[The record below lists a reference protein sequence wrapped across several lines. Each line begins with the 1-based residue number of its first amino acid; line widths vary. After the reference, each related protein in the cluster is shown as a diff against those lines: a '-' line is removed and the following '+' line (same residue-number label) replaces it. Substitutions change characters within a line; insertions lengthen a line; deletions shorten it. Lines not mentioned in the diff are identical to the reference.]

1 MPDAL
6 LHSHLIST
14 PHDITILI
22 PILQLRKRKQQK
34 TDLLRVILP
43 EAVLRLCACM
53 HAQPCPILC
62 NPMDFSPSGSSVHGI
77 SREEYW
83 SGLPFPTPSV
93 EIGGVQNRCQFWR
106 RRFCFRLEEIF
117 LIMKTV
123 NGVGCHVHNS
133 LSWQAWRMEN
143 IWVDVA
149 ENIQTS
155 YGGLDSN
162 ILRALG
168 NLRAK

>member
-1 MPDAL
+1 MTY
-6 LHSHLIST
+6 ISYPYFT
-14 PHDITILI
+14 M
-22 PILQLRKRKQQK
+22 RKRKQQK
-34 TDLLRVILP
+34 MDLPRVILP
-43 EAVLRLCACM
+43 KTVLRLRACM
-53 HAQPCPILC
+53 CAQPCPTLC

-93 EIGGVQNRCQFWR
+93 EIGGIQNTCQFWR

-123 NGVGCHVHNS
+123 SGVCCHVDNS

-155 YGGLDSN
+155 YGGLDSK
-162 ILRALG
+162 ILRVLG

>member
-1 MPDAL
+1 MTY
-6 LHSHLIST
+6 ISYPYFT
-14 PHDITILI
+14 M
-22 PILQLRKRKQQK
+22 RKRKQQK
-34 TDLLRVILP
+34 MDLPRVILP
-43 EAVLRLCACM
+43 KTVLRLRACM
-53 HAQPCPILC
+53 CAQPCPTLC

-77 SREEYW
+77 SREEFW

-93 EIGGVQNRCQFWR
+93 EIGGIQNTCQFWR
-106 RRFCFRLEEIF
+106 RRFCFKLEEIF

-123 NGVGCHVHNS
+123 SGVCCYVDNS

-155 YGGLDSN
+155 YGGLDSK
-162 ILRALG
+162 ILRVLG